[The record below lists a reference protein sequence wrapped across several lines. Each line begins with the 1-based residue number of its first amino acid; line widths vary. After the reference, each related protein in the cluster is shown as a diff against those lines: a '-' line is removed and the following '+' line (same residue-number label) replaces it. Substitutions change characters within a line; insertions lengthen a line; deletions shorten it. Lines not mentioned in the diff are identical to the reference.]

1 MACTSPT
8 IQVSSTTTS
17 KRRRVNDEYT
27 WNVNRHKKVPIRFA
41 TTPRTAT
48 STSTPSRARPCA
60 HVLMTTHARRSYF
73 LCARASRAGFGHTRV
88 GGRVHA
94 RATPTPA
101 TPARRRR
108 RRRLCR
114 PNHGGARSTIRD
126 QGPRAPTSPRSSRT
140 RLGKQCAPR
149 VPHRSIDDVIL
160 RVDVTHTHTHADARR
175 RQTSPHDVDDD
186 LDRDARADR
195 GKTQCDDEDD
205 EDACRARCDD
215 DDANRYVMS
224 DEA

>member
-1 MACTSPT
+1 
-8 IQVSSTTTS
+8 
-17 KRRRVNDEYT
+17 
-27 WNVNRHKKVPIRFA
+27 
-41 TTPRTAT
+41 
-48 STSTPSRARPCA
+48 
-60 HVLMTTHARRSYF
+60 MTTHARRSYF
-73 LCARASRAGFGHTRV
+73 LCARASASRAGFGHTRV

-160 RVDVTHTHTHADARR
+160 HVDVTHTHADTHR

>member
-1 MACTSPT
+1 
-8 IQVSSTTTS
+8 
-17 KRRRVNDEYT
+17 
-27 WNVNRHKKVPIRFA
+27 
-41 TTPRTAT
+41 
-48 STSTPSRARPCA
+48 
-60 HVLMTTHARRSYF
+60 MTTHARRSYF
-73 LCARASRAGFGHTRV
+73 LCARAYCRAPGSG
-88 GGRVHA
+88 
-94 RATPTPA
+94 TPA
-101 TPARRRR
+101 SVDESTPARHRRVDDDDAR
-108 RRRLCR
+108 DARDVDASVVRTMAAPDR
-114 PNHGGARSTIRD
+114 PFVTRE
-126 QGPRAPTSPRSSRT
+126 GPRAPTSPRSSRT

-160 RVDVTHTHTHADARR
+160 RVDVTQPHADARR

-224 DEA
+224 DED